1 MFVNQFTKDL
11 QLEQSARARSRS
23 IRSSRFNAAVRT
35 PVCIIHADFVST
47 TTIAGGKWCPG
58 AESNHRHCDFQSRV
72 PLLSKSLTFRRFSCV
87 RAGILIISRIS
98 VDVLRHW
105 THTGRHSSELIVRTQ
120 CGHDMKPGSLSEDT
134 IKRLQAP
141 AWGNSITYFAG
152 ATVQGAKA
160 PRGFGVRVTAS
171 GARAFILNY
180 RLRGRE
186 HRFTIGAWP
195 DWTALRAVREARNL
209 RQRVDRGEDPLKGRA
224 PILATKSVSNVID
237 DFMTRYVRNKER
249 PLRSADQIQSAF
261 DRLVKPRI
269 GKIGVYE
276 LRRSHVAE
284 MLDRVEDEA
293 GPVQADRV
301 RAYLRKA
308 LSWYAERDDEFNLNA
323 AFVRVVARAN
333 PKERARTR
341 VLSDD
346 ELRIV
351 WPLLSEAGTF
361 GALLKTLLLT
371 AQRRDEA
378 ANMTWMEIGTDGTW
392 TIPAERYKTKR
403 SNHVPLSTAA
413 LGVIEAQPKIDGCD
427 YVFPSRTKTPFS
439 GFGKSKAKL
448 DKAILIDMRKRANK
462 GAEIDPL
469 PNWTLHDLR
478 RTAKT
483 LMARA
488 GVRPD
493 ISERV
498 LGHVIAGVEGTYDRH
513 SYADEKRDALE
524 KLAAMI
530 ERILNPLPANVEKL
544 GEHRARVQS

>member
-1 MFVNQFTKDL
+1 
-11 QLEQSARARSRS
+11 
-23 IRSSRFNAAVRT
+23 
-35 PVCIIHADFVST
+35 
-47 TTIAGGKWCPG
+47 
-58 AESNHRHCDFQSRV
+58 
-72 PLLSKSLTFRRFSCV
+72 
-87 RAGILIISRIS
+87 
-98 VDVLRHW
+98 
-105 THTGRHSSELIVRTQ
+105 
-120 CGHDMKPGSLSEDT
+120 MKPASLSEET
-134 IKRLQAP
+134 IKQLPAP
-141 AWGNSITYFAG
+141 AKGNSITYFAG
-152 ATVQGAKA
+152 ATIQGAKA

-195 DWTALRAVREARNL
+195 DWSTLKAVREARIL
-209 RQRVDRGEDPLKGRA
+209 RQRVDRGEDPLKDRA
-224 PILATKSVSNVID
+224 PLPTTKSISNVID
-237 DFMTRYVRNKER
+237 EFMTRHARNKER

-284 MLDRVEDEA
+284 MLDKVEDEA

-308 LSWYAERDDEFNLNA
+308 LSWYAERDDDFNLNA
-323 AFVRVVARAN
+323 AFVRVRARAN

-346 ELRIV
+346 ELRII
-351 WPLLSEAGTF
+351 WPLLSKAGTF
-361 GALLKTLLLT
+361 GALLKTLLFT
-371 AQRRDEA
+371 AQRRDEV
-378 ANMTWMEIGTDGTW
+378 ANMAWTEIGARGIW

-403 SNHVPLSTAA
+403 SNHVPLSNAA
-413 LGVIEAQPKIDGCD
+413 HAVIEAQPRIDGCE
-427 YVFPSRTKTPFS
+427 YVFPSRTMTPFS
-439 GFGKSKAKL
+439 GFGKPKAKL
-448 DKAILIDMRKRANK
+448 DKAVLLYMQGRANK
-462 GAEIDPL
+462 GAEIQPL
-469 PNWTLHDLR
+469 PNWTIHDLR

-530 ERILNPLPANVEKL
+530 ERILNPLPSNVEKL
-544 GEHRARVQS
+544 GEHLITRAQS

>member
-1 MFVNQFTKDL
+1 VSVPATDAKNFWRDTADCFGS
-11 QLEQSARARSRS
+11 QSGFDDHSTSRHW
-23 IRSSRFNAAVRT
+23 IACTPFANPLVSRNLSRVRT
-35 PVCIIHADFVST
+35 ET
-47 TTIAGGKWCPG
+47 
-58 AESNHRHCDFQSRV
+58 
-72 PLLSKSLTFRRFSCV
+72 
-87 RAGILIISRIS
+87 LIIPSIF
-98 VDVLRHW
+98 VDAPRQHPHTRGHW
-105 THTGRHSSELIVRTQ
+105 GELILRTR
-120 CGHDMKPGSLSEDT
+120 CGHSMKAASLSEET
-134 IKRLQAP
+134 IRRLPAP
-141 AWGNSITYFAG
+141 AKGNSITYFAG
-152 ATVQGAKA
+152 ATIQGAKA

-171 GARAFILNY
+171 GARAFVLNY

-209 RQRVDRGEDPLKGRA
+209 RQRVDRGEDPLKDRA
-224 PILATKSVSNVID
+224 PIPATKSVSSVID
-237 DFMTRYVRNKER
+237 DFMTRYVRSKER

-346 ELRIV
+346 ELRTV

-361 GALLKTLLLT
+361 GALLKTLLVT
-371 AQRRDEA
+371 AQRRDEV
-378 ANMTWMEIGTDGTW
+378 ANMTWTEIGTDGTW

-413 LGVIEAQPKIDGCD
+413 LRVVEAQPKIDGCD
-427 YVFPSRTKTPFS
+427 YVFPSRTETPFS
-439 GFGKSKAKL
+439 GFGKSKAAF
-448 DKAILIDMRKRANK
+448 DKAVREVLQKRGRA
-462 GAEIDPL
+462 AEVP

-524 KLAAMI
+524 KLAALI
-530 ERILNPLPANVEKL
+530 ERILNPLPSNVEKL
-544 GEHRARVQS
+544 SEHRARS